1 MLSAPPPPTP
11 TFATL
16 TLTPA
21 RVGRR
26 ASAGVRAACCPR
38 TRARRSRS
46 PGPAAMAARRMPA
59 EGAGYSPVNGEIY
72 RHEVLGEA
80 DPRPCD
86 LKTVTASR
94 VRVSGAQTGAAGG
107 RVQALGVRGSAFR
120 RQPRCQ
126 RRPQSTRSSRFSTE
140 LAAPQRAREAVF
152 IGAGGVARPRE
163 TPPPLTHSWNNVT
176 KIMNGFSSRSSRG
189 RRLGGALRLSFP
201 RRPWFASSRPPS
213 PRLTHAHTRVY
224 TRARTHARTRVGVQ
238 CQRRFPPTNLPASAP
253 LSAPPSLH
261 SPLGAP
267 GGGLWARGGRW
278 AGSGRDC
285 SAAALRG
292 RRAPSF
298 DPGCLAPAPSFA
310 PSPRPQPRTQ
320 DSASGVQPPN

>member
-1 MLSAPPPPTP
+1 MTASSSLPLSGCSCHHLPPTP

-26 ASAGVRAACCPR
+26 ASAGARTACCAR
-38 TRARRSRS
+38 NRARRSRR

-86 LKTVTASR
+86 LKTATASR
-94 VRVSGAQTGAAGG
+94 VRMSGAQTGADGG

-126 RRPQSTRSSRFSTE
+126 RCPQSTRSSRFSTE

-152 IGAGGVARPRE
+152 IEAGGGARPRE
-163 TPPPLTHSWNNVT
+163 APPPRTHSWNNVT
-176 KIMNGFSSRSSRG
+176 KIMNGFSARSSRG
-189 RRLGGALRLSFP
+189 RRLGGALGLRSPKAVVCFQPASLP
-201 RRPWFASSRPPS
+201 TTHTRRPARGNA
-213 PRLTHAHTRVY
+213 RAH
-224 TRARTHARTRVGVQ
+224 THARTRVGVQ
-238 CQRRFPPTNLPASAP
+238 CQCSFAPTNPPASAP
-253 LSAPPSLH
+253 PSAPHSLH
-261 SPLGAP
+261 DPLGAP
-267 GGGLWARGGRW
+267 GGRLWARGERWTGHGR
-278 AGSGRDC
+278 
-285 SAAALRG
+285 AAR
-292 RRAPSF
+292 
-298 DPGCLAPAPSFA
+298 
-310 PSPRPQPRTQ
+310 
-320 DSASGVQPPN
+320 